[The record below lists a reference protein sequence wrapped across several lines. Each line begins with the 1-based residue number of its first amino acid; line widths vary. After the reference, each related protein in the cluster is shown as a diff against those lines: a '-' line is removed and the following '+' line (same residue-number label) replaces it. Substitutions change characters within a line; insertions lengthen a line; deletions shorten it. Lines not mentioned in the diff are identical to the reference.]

1 MGWYTEETGGSL
13 VSDISEH
20 TVTAET
26 ETYYAHWGWK
36 PRFQTDGGSFVTAP
50 AYTTQVGNS
59 NYNLGTLPEVER
71 EYYVFL
77 GWYIGDT
84 KVEDNQIVDL
94 ANGCVFTARWKQKK
108 VVAVKLDP
116 NGGSYTSN
124 GVTVYTEQVY
134 TNVYYGKKIGELPTP
149 VKDSSD
155 FEGWYDGD
163 TKYT

>member
-94 ANGCVFTARWKQKK
+94 ANGCVFTALWKQKK
-108 VVAVKLDP
+108 
-116 NGGSYTSN
+116 SRSC
-124 GVTVYTEQVY
+124 
-134 TNVYYGKKIGELPTP
+134 
-149 VKDSSD
+149 
-155 FEGWYDGD
+155 
-163 TKYT
+163 